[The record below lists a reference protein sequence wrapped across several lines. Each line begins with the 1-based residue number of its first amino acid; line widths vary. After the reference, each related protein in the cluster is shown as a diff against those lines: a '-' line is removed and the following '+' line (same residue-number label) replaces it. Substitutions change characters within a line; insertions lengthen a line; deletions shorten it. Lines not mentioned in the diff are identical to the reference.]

1 MAERIKQSFPEMHGG
16 VATSVPFMTGEY
28 FTNHYVSDAE
38 DSKARPHRDAENQ
51 LDNSRQALGLVNKWR
66 SEGMTFDE
74 IEADRRKA
82 AILKKAANHAND
94 LILVIETDQG
104 LLERNR
110 DHQDQYEA
118 LKELK
123 RLQAGL
129 NS

>member
-38 DSKARPHRDAENQ
+38 DPNARPHRNAEDQ
-51 LDNSRQALGLVNKWR
+51 LDNSRQALGLVGMWR
-66 SEGMTFDE
+66 SKGMSFEE
-74 IEADRRKA
+74 IEADRTKA
-82 AILKKAANHAND
+82 ALLKKAANHSND
-94 LILVIETDQG
+94 LIVVIETDQA
-104 LLERNR
+104 LLEKNR

-123 RLQAGL
+123 RLQAEL